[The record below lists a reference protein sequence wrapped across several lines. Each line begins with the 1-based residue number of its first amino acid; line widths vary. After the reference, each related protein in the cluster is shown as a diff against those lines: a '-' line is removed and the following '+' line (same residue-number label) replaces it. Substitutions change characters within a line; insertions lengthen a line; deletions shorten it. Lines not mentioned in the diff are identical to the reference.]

1 MIPGLRHDF
10 NRRFTAERYAS
21 FLSRLDLRCGTHVGF
36 RVCETPCFFPASL
49 IESMQRAGAELIGQL
64 VGNEVYLAAAR
75 QQIPAAFRAPRE
87 TRRPLFL
94 QVDFGLIRD
103 ASGNLAPRLVEIQA
117 FPSLYAY
124 QPVVEDVY
132 REVYG
137 LDLETKPYDQLL
149 RRAILGDRDPE
160 NVVLLEIDPAH
171 QKTLPDFLLT
181 EKLCGIRT
189 VDIRELRK
197 RGNKLFLGEVPIE
210 RIYNRAIADELVRRN
225 IQAEFSF
232 RDDIEVEWAG
242 HPDWF
247 FLISKFS
254 IPWLKHATVPE
265 SWFLDRVE
273 SIPQDLENF
282 VLKPLYS
289 FAGLGVKVGPTR
301 KEIDSI
307 PDAERSHYLLQRR
320 MHFEPVIET
329 PCGPTQA
336 EIRIMYIWLETLQ
349 PVSLI
354 VRMGRGKMM
363 GVDHNRDLEW
373 VGASAGFL
381 IDSSG

>member
-1 MIPGLRHDF
+1 MIAELRHDF
-10 NRRFTAERYAS
+10 NKRFTAEKYSA
-21 FLSRLDLRCGTHVGF
+21 FLSRLDERCGTHVEF
-36 RVCETPCFFPASL
+36 RVCETPCFFPAPL
-49 IESMQRAGAELIGQL
+49 IESMQQAGAELIGQL
-64 VGNEVYLAAAR
+64 VGNEAYLAAAR
-75 QQIPAAFRAPRE
+75 QQIPAAFLAPHE
-87 TRRPLFL
+87 TRRPLFV
-94 QVDFGLIRD
+94 QVDFGIIRD

-132 REVYG
+132 REAYG
-137 LDLETKPYDQLL
+137 LDLRNKPYDRLL
-149 RRAILGDRDPE
+149 QRAILGDRDPE
-160 NVVLLEIDPAH
+160 NVVLLEIDPTH

-189 VDIRELRK
+189 VDIRQLRK
-197 RGNKLFLGEVPIE
+197 RGNKLLLGDVPIE
-210 RIYNRAIADELVRRN
+210 RIYNRAIADELLRRN

-232 RDDIEVEWAG
+232 HDDVEVEWAG
-242 HPDWF
+242 HPNWF

-254 IPWLKHATVPE
+254 LPWLKHPTVPE
-265 SWFLDRVE
+265 CWFLDQVE
-273 SIPQDLENF
+273 SIPPDLENF

-301 KEIDSI
+301 EDVDAI

-329 PCGPTQA
+329 PYGPTQP
-336 EIRIMYIWLETLQ
+336 EIRIMYIWVDTLQ
-349 PVSLI
+349 PAGTL

-373 VGASAGFL
+373 VGASAAFL
-381 IDSSG
+381 KNVE

>member
-1 MIPGLRHDF
+1 MIAELRHDF
-10 NRRFTAERYAS
+10 NKRFTAEKYSA
-21 FLSRLDLRCGTHVGF
+21 FLSRLDERCGTHVEF
-36 RVCETPCFFPASL
+36 RVCETPCFFPAPL
-49 IESMQRAGAELIGQL
+49 IESMQQAGAELIGQL
-64 VGNEVYLAAAR
+64 VGNEAYLAAAR
-75 QQIPAAFRAPRE
+75 QQIPAAFLAPHE
-87 TRRPLFL
+87 TRRPLFV
-94 QVDFGLIRD
+94 QVDFGIIRD

-132 REVYG
+132 REAYG
-137 LDLETKPYDQLL
+137 LDLRNKPYDQLL
-149 RRAILGDRDPE
+149 QRAILGDRDPE
-160 NVVLLEIDPAH
+160 NVVLLEIDPTH

-189 VDIRELRK
+189 VDIRQLRK
-197 RGNKLFLGEVPIE
+197 RGDKLLLGDVPIE
-210 RIYNRAIADELVRRN
+210 RIYNRAIADELLRRN

-232 RDDIEVEWAG
+232 HDDVEVEWAG
-242 HPDWF
+242 HPNWF

-254 IPWLKHATVPE
+254 LPWLKHATVPE
-265 SWFLDRVE
+265 CWFLDQVE
-273 SIPQDLENF
+273 SIPPDLENF

-301 KEIDSI
+301 EDVDAI

-329 PCGPTQA
+329 PYGPTQL
-336 EIRIMYIWLETLQ
+336 EIRIMYIWVDTLQ
-349 PVSLI
+349 PAGTL

-363 GVDHNRDLEW
+363 GVDQNRDLEW

-381 IDSSG
+381 K

>member
-1 MIPGLRHDF
+1 MIPELRHDF
-10 NRRFTAERYAS
+10 NKRFTAEKYSA
-21 FLSRLDLRCGTHVGF
+21 FLTRLDERCGTHVEF
-36 RVCETPCFFPASL
+36 RVCETPCFFPAPL
-49 IESMQRAGAELIGQL
+49 IESMQQAGAELIGRL
-64 VGNEVYLAAAR
+64 VGNEAYLAAAR
-75 QQIPAAFRAPRE
+75 RQIPAAFLAPHE
-87 TRRPLFL
+87 TRRPLFV
-94 QVDFGLIRD
+94 QVDFGIIRD

-132 REVYG
+132 REIYG
-137 LDLETKPYDQLL
+137 LDLRNKPYDQLL
-149 RRAILGDRDPE
+149 QRAILGDRDPE
-160 NVVLLEIDPAH
+160 NVVLLEIDPTH

-197 RGNKLFLGEVPIE
+197 RGNKLFLGDVPIE
-210 RIYNRAIADELVRRN
+210 RIYNRVIADEMLRRN

-232 RDDIEVEWAG
+232 RDDVEVEWAG
-242 HPDWF
+242 HPNWF

-254 IPWLKHATVPE
+254 LPWLKHVTVPE
-265 SWFLDRVE
+265 CWFLDQVE
-273 SIPQDLENF
+273 SIPADLENY

-289 FAGLGVKVGPTR
+289 FAGLGVKVGPAR
-301 KEIDSI
+301 EDIDAI
-307 PDAERSHYLLQRR
+307 PEAERSHYLLQRR

-329 PCGPTQA
+329 PFGPTQA
-336 EIRIMYIWLETLQ
+336 EIRIMYIWLDTLQ
-349 PVSLI
+349 PAGTL

-373 VGASAGFL
+373 VGASAAFL
-381 IDSSG
+381 K